1 MSSEHLASAQ
11 NELKGNLGGAWNILD
26 GAQGQYQDLGIARR
40 FGAAAAAYSLRD
52 IGAMNGRVVKA
63 RRDVGETSDPE
74 EDFSASQVQSGALE
88 DYINGKLEDTLPAD
102 VATAAAAYSLRKVKA
117 TYSGDAV
124 RIRRS
129 SDDVEVDV
137 AFDSDDK
144 VSASSA
150 ITNIAEQGGEIGSTT
165 ATDLNGFLNETL
177 TVGVAVEGGDGADR
191 PDSFSNATNSSFTA
205 TVTEVAGGYFPYRTN
220 LNDVIVVS
228 FDIVL
233 TGSASPSLTTSDG
246 IDTVQNRSNSEV
258 ISSSGSYTK
267 TLTCDQ
273 NNGTATHI
281 RFADSDDGTFA
292 VTNFRVVSHTHQAF
306 VHTWYDQAGSNNA
319 VQTTA
324 ANQPKIAENG
334 ALITKQG
341 QPSLK
346 FRGTDSTPIYLDS
359 PANITANFSF
369 FIAAQP
375 AADGTTSGSA
385 GNEKRNHTLWSQG
398 ATFHMAG
405 INSDFTNGFRHGST
419 ILSYSAGLDF
429 NTNLNLHSLTNGSS
443 NVDYFGN
450 AVNKINT
457 TNSTS
462 TATSYDIGRKVNIT
476 SHNTR
481 GYISEFIH
489 YNSDQSANRFKIESN
504 INNYYSLYNDANETS
519 ATAFS
524 FSGERSGGTT
534 SSDGL
539 NGFTLDVQTAAAYA
553 GFQLSQKVAN
563 ADKIFVSFNAVL
575 TGGNDGAS
583 SPQFKLRS
591 GSISGT
597 GTSDTYDVVAGFNGF
612 KVTSTN
618 DDSEFISFSEGD
630 DNRIFTISD
639 FKISRIARN
648 GFVETW
654 YDQSGNSRP
663 LIQTTATEQPSI
675 VENGGF
681 VGGVKADVATS
692 NDTMQNL
699 QVSTDGTTANFGTDD
714 WANGGTKLGLM
725 YVGSVLT
732 PASPTST
739 SVLWGGGR
747 GVSSFQGG
755 GVSIQFIKAG
765 TDSYRLRNER
775 QGLSP
780 SGTTLSLS
788 KDIASNDAII
798 YGTADN
804 RDFILK
810 VNDSATSD
818 TEEAD
823 LDTREDTPI
832 SLFGAYD
839 QNSGRYYQRSSSGVC
854 KECYLFSGD
863 NITEVDTISLE
874 INKHYNIY

>member
-102 VATAAAAYSLRKVKA
+102 VATAAAAYSLRRVSEGSLHYTSDFSSNTDTIIANTSNLTLTGNIDGISDGTTSKDNVLRVENDATQTPQLAITNADYVASSDGIVEFTYYVPTGHPIIGSFWHIGTGSGIPNNYYTDNGVKIVGGTWTTA
-117 TYSGDAV
+117 KLFFGSTHNGVDKPTTSETGGRRMLTIANNIKASSVTETVQADDGDIYYISALTFKETIDNAV

-177 TVGVAVEGGDGADR
+177 TVGVALEGGDGADR

-205 TVTEVAGGYFPYRTN
+205 TVTEVSGGYFPYRTN

-273 NNGTATHI
+273 NSGTATHI

-306 VHTWYDQAGSNNA
+306 VHTWYDQAGSNDA
-319 VQTTA
+319 TQTTD
-324 ANQPKIAENG
+324 ANQPKIAESG
-334 ALITKQG
+334 ALITKRG

-359 PANITANFSF
+359 SANITANFSF

-385 GNEKRNHTLWSQG
+385 DNEKRNHTLWSQG

-481 GYISEFIH
+481 GYISE
-489 YNSDQSANRFKIESN
+489 
-504 INNYYSLYNDANETS
+504 L
-519 ATAFS
+519 
-524 FSGERSGGTT
+524 
-534 SSDGL
+534 
-539 NGFTLDVQTAAAYA
+539 
-553 GFQLSQKVAN
+553 
-563 ADKIFVSFNAVL
+563 
-575 TGGNDGAS
+575 
-583 SPQFKLRS
+583 
-591 GSISGT
+591 
-597 GTSDTYDVVAGFNGF
+597 
-612 KVTSTN
+612 
-618 DDSEFISFSEGD
+618 
-630 DNRIFTISD
+630 IFTTQTNQPIA
-639 FKISRIARN
+639 SR
-648 GFVETW
+648 
-654 YDQSGNSRP
+654 
-663 LIQTTATEQPSI
+663 L
-675 VENGGF
+675 
-681 VGGVKADVATS
+681 
-692 NDTMQNL
+692 
-699 QVSTDGTTANFGTDD
+699 
-714 WANGGTKLGLM
+714 
-725 YVGSVLT
+725 
-732 PASPTST
+732 SPTSIT
-739 SVLWGGGR
+739 
-747 GVSSFQGG
+747 
-755 GVSIQFIKAG
+755 IM
-765 TDSYRLRNER
+765 
-775 QGLSP
+775 
-780 SGTTLSLS
+780 
-788 KDIASNDAII
+788 
-798 YGTADN
+798 
-804 RDFILK
+804 
-810 VNDSATSD
+810 
-818 TEEAD
+818 
-823 LDTREDTPI
+823 
-832 SLFGAYD
+832 
-839 QNSGRYYQRSSSGVC
+839 VC
-854 KECYLFSGD
+854 TMMRM
-863 NITEVDTISLE
+863 I
-874 INKHYNIY
+874 